1 MERLDCLCALR
12 PGERAVVTS
21 LYHEEEMARRLKEL
35 GFVPGTAVTCV
46 ARSPAGDPAA
56 YLVRGAVIA
65 LRERDAALV
74 GARPAPEGEPVPA
87 RVRGQ
92 WA

>member
-1 MERLDCLCALR
+1 MEKQDSLRALR

-21 LYHEEEMARRLKEL
+21 LRHGEEMARRLKEL
-35 GFVPGTAVTCV
+35 GFLPGTAVTCV
-46 ARSPAGDPAA
+46 AHSPAGDPAA

-65 LRERDAALV
+65 LRGQDAALV
-74 GARPAPEGEPVPA
+74 EAVPLPREAPVSAP
-87 RVRGQ
+87 VRGQ

>member
-1 MERLDCLCALR
+1 MQQLDCLRALR
-12 PGERAVVTS
+12 PGEQAVVTA
-21 LYHEEEMARRLKEL
+21 LQNEEEMARRLKEL
-35 GFVPGTAVTCV
+35 GFIPGTVVTCV

-65 LRERDAALV
+65 LRGRDAALV
-74 GARPAPEGEPVPA
+74 GAEAVPSETPLSTRA
-87 RVRGQ
+87 RGQ